1 MKCNVGQRYNK
12 FPSDNEICKSIRN
25 IAHENGLSKDAADV
39 ICKVYRYMMD
49 KKLAGGCHAISS
61 VLYVVL
67 KEVGEKP
74 ELCIGE
80 CQKRGLPPFDHS
92 WVTVNGQIL
101 DLAIFMPL
109 DAQMPKGLFG
119 GPIVAGIDVISKRM
133 PYIVYGVNTGLE
145 FDSATNIVIDMPF
158 SEYMTSYPEE
168 RNGLWTV
175 VEKVLPSS
183 RNLDIT
189 AMKEKYKDVKRVV
202 VR

>member
-12 FPSDNEICKSIRN
+12 FPSDNEICNRIRN

-92 WVTVNGQIL
+92 WVTL
-101 DLAIFMPL
+101 M
-109 DAQMPKGLFG
+109 
-119 GPIVAGIDVISKRM
+119 
-133 PYIVYGVNTGLE
+133 
-145 FDSATNIVIDMPF
+145 
-158 SEYMTSYPEE
+158 
-168 RNGLWTV
+168 
-175 VEKVLPSS
+175 
-183 RNLDIT
+183 
-189 AMKEKYKDVKRVV
+189 VK
-202 VR
+202 

>member
-12 FPSDNEICKSIRN
+12 FPSDNEICNSIRN
-25 IAHENGLSKDAADV
+25 IAAGNGLSGDAADV

-49 KKLAGGCHAISS
+49 KKLTGGCHAISS
-61 VLYVVL
+61 VLYVAL
-67 KEVGEKP
+67 REAGEKP
-74 ELCIGE
+74 ELYVGE
-80 CQKRGLPPFDHS
+80 CKKEGMPPFDHS

-119 GPIVAGIDVISKRM
+119 GPIVAGIDVISKRI
-133 PYIVYGVNTGLE
+133 PCIVYGVNTGLE

>member
-12 FPSDNEICKSIRN
+12 FPSDNEICNSIRN

-74 ELCIGE
+74 QLCIGE

-92 WVTVNGQIL
+92 WVTLNGKIV
-101 DLAIFMPL
+101 DLAIYLPL
-109 DAQMPKGLFG
+109 DMRKGECG
-119 GPIVAGIDVISKRM
+119 GPVVSGVDVISMGK
-133 PYIVYGVNTGLE
+133 PSIDYGITTGLP
-145 FDSATNIVIDMPF
+145 FDWNTSTVIKFHSMNIF
-158 SEYMTSYPEE
+158 QSFQ
-168 RNGLWTV
+168 
-175 VEKVLPSS
+175 
-183 RNLDIT
+183 
-189 AMKEKYKDVKRVV
+189 MKKMAYGQ
-202 VR
+202 

>member
-12 FPSDNEICKSIRN
+12 FLSDNEICNSIRN

-80 CQKRGLPPFDHS
+80 CQKRELPPFDHS
-92 WVTVNGQIL
+92 WVT
-101 DLAIFMPL
+101 
-109 DAQMPKGLFG
+109 
-119 GPIVAGIDVISKRM
+119 
-133 PYIVYGVNTGLE
+133 
-145 FDSATNIVIDMPF
+145 
-158 SEYMTSYPEE
+158 
-168 RNGLWTV
+168 
-175 VEKVLPSS
+175 
-183 RNLDIT
+183 
-189 AMKEKYKDVKRVV
+189 
-202 VR
+202 